1 MDGERGGVMEF
12 IQKFKE
18 LRRASAILYLKK
30 KLFISYS
37 LNLEKRLTIFYM
49 IYKNR
54 DNLETYCLNQ
64 PIGEYQRYIQDISLV
79 ETFYRSCYIRA

>member
-30 KLFISYS
+30 KEYFFSLYS
-37 LNLEKRLTIFYM
+37 LNLAKRLTIFY
-49 IYKNR
+49 INIKDRN
-54 DNLETYCLNQ
+54 NLKTYYLNQ
-64 PIGEYQRYIQDISLV
+64 PIGEHQS
-79 ETFYRSCYIRA
+79 

>member
-30 KLFISYS
+30 KEYFFSLYS
-37 LNLEKRLTIFYM
+37 LNLAKRLTIFYM

-64 PIGEYQRYIQDISLV
+64 PIGEYQR
-79 ETFYRSCYIRA
+79 